1 MPRPEDFVISQRF
14 VDVVADWRRLAE
26 ANPARRSQGVMVP
39 RPEDFVISQRFVDAV
54 ADWRRLAEAATEG
67 PWVVDEGYGTSFDGT
82 NSTVLYVAS
91 AADRSSYIAS
101 LGSPI
106 YGDHGDHDAQFIA
119 AARSAVPAL
128 LADLD
133 RLQAELAALRE
144 AN

>member
-14 VDVVADWRRLAE
+14 VDV
-26 ANPARRSQGVMVP
+26 
-39 RPEDFVISQRFVDAV
+39 V

-106 YGDHGDHDAQFIA
+106 YGDHDAQFIA

-128 LADLD
+128 LAELD